1 MDAANIALQSTFTSW
16 SDLRDRFP
24 PNSQILEV
32 DGAIFTYNQLKTLVD
47 RVLRP
52 RFAAAGLQPGER
64 VAALL
69 PNGPQAALMFLC
81 TPLCGLCFCPLD
93 PQLTRQELDFALR
106 DLPAKALLRSVHL
119 GSGVASLADIVAR
132 ELKLMILYLH
142 TRQAVDT
149 AKNGSYLDVEIVS
162 ESQDHGNIGSLVP
175 QSRDEIALAL
185 HTSGTTRRAK
195 LVPLS
200 HGNLCSGAL
209 CIASTLKIQPDD
221 VVLNCLPLFH
231 IHGLAVNVLVPAIAG
246 AMSVCLTGSF
256 DAVAAIKRLTVE
268 PKITLYSAVPTLH
281 QALLAIYR
289 KTCAD
294 DCYDCIPNSLRL
306 IRNCS
311 AHLPA
316 ALASAISTTLR
327 TEVLPTYAMTE
338 SMPIASPNLRC
349 DVCTHQTVGFA
360 AGPEVALLTDGQ
372 ILGLSEGLFGEVCV
386 RGACVTRGYE
396 VREGHNPNEDTFTA
410 DGWLKTGDLG
420 TVSADGLILSGRC
433 KEVIN
438 KAGEKFS
445 PLQIEEVYLQHPMIE
460 DCVAFSATC
469 EKRGEAIGLAI
480 IESTTSCA
488 SESKTSHGNAGN
500 IGNERSRCSRCNLDS
515 LRMFGRR
522 TQELRVAA
530 LPDCVIWIKSLP
542 RTATGKKLRVG
553 LGEILGIPTL
563 QGDHGEWYATIS
575 ESIGVT
581 SVPYSKYILHPAP
594 RFAVQGSL
602 EVEASAISNVDAV
615 LKRLAQDVIRCDDD
629 FDDRAALMDSGI
641 DSLSATTFI
650 NSLESQWDILLAGDE
665 GAVAFLDRYPSLKE
679 VATAVK
685 IALQKKSTDA
695 GKHSKGNKAGNL
707 SRVRYFGPGSAQLK
721 QFIVDSRDPTSL
733 LSAAQHG
740 SEEVIRCRCKDMS
753 PDEEVDKNGL
763 TALHYAAG
771 RGDLSIV
778 SLLLELKAGVDTR
791 NKDLRTPLMK
801 GPGPPQSADIHAAN
815 KLGICCLHW
824 AAWGGSLEAV
834 AFLLDKHADI
844 NAVCHAGCNVAV
856 WAATAGSF
864 DMCQWLHE
872 KRADFAS
879 TNKNG
884 HGVLNKV
891 AWRGHGE
898 KLVSWML
905 SLDGVEAQLYAPDWD
920 GELPLDRARQKGHT
934 ALADWLEDEIFA
946 SKMLQ
951 KRRFGRV
958 GLGVVMACLAEVSCT
973 AAPCT
978 AIEAARNLVA
988 PKMTKKKHGE
998 FEGGDFWEK
1007 HEELLKQAWKEREPL
1022 HSGLYRYGPSFEEKY
1037 VHPSLRHAVEK
1048 AREGQERE
1056 TFALFEEIVPGVFA
1070 TDSLFTEHFLS
1081 EFLSEVDSINASGI
1095 PTRRP
1100 NGMNRYGVI
1109 LDEEGLCK
1117 AYLQPL
1123 AAMLFPELVGPHD
1136 VDGHYAFT
1144 VKYEAEGDTELAK
1157 HGDAAVVTI
1166 NLCLGGTWEGSELR
1180 FFESGGS
1187 GMYQLP
1193 KGNESAGAGDVVFR
1207 SGMALIHRG
1216 QHQHQAQE
1224 LLSGQRVNMVIWLH
1238 SKDGVVRIAP
1248 YAAEEQMTVAQRW
1261 RTHRFDL

>member
-1 MDAANIALQSTFTSW
+1 
-16 SDLRDRFP
+16 
-24 PNSQILEV
+24 
-32 DGAIFTYNQLKTLVD
+32 
-47 RVLRP
+47 
-52 RFAAAGLQPGER
+52 
-64 VAALL
+64 
-69 PNGPQAALMFLC
+69 
-81 TPLCGLCFCPLD
+81 
-93 PQLTRQELDFALR
+93 
-106 DLPAKALLRSVHL
+106 
-119 GSGVASLADIVAR
+119 
-132 ELKLMILYLH
+132 MILYLH

-185 HTSGTTRRAK
+185 HTSGTTQRPK

-209 CIASTLKIQPDD
+209 CIASTLKIQPGD

-281 QALLAIYR
+281 QALLAIYQ

-480 IESTTSCA
+480 IESATSCA
-488 SESKTSHGNAGN
+488 SESKASHGNTVN

-542 RTATGKKLRVG
+542 RTSTGKKLRVG

-563 QGDHGEWYATIS
+563 QGDHGEWYATTS

-650 NSLESQWDILLAGDE
+650 NSLESQWDILLAG
-665 GAVAFLDRYPSLKE
+665 
-679 VATAVK
+679 T
-685 IALQKKSTDA
+685 
-695 GKHSKGNKAGNL
+695 
-707 SRVRYFGPGSAQLK
+707 
-721 QFIVDSRDPTSL
+721 
-733 LSAAQHG
+733 
-740 SEEVIRCRCKDMS
+740 
-753 PDEEVDKNGL
+753 
-763 TALHYAAG
+763 
-771 RGDLSIV
+771 
-778 SLLLELKAGVDTR
+778 GV
-791 NKDLRTPLMK
+791 
-801 GPGPPQSADIHAAN
+801 
-815 KLGICCLHW
+815 
-824 AAWGGSLEAV
+824 
-834 AFLLDKHADI
+834 
-844 NAVCHAGCNVAV
+844 
-856 WAATAGSF
+856 
-864 DMCQWLHE
+864 
-872 KRADFAS
+872 
-879 TNKNG
+879 
-884 HGVLNKV
+884 
-891 AWRGHGE
+891 
-898 KLVSWML
+898 
-905 SLDGVEAQLYAPDWD
+905 
-920 GELPLDRARQKGHT
+920 
-934 ALADWLEDEIFA
+934 

-951 KRRFGRV
+951 F
-958 GLGVVMACLAEVSCT
+958 S
-973 AAPCT
+973 
-978 AIEAARNLVA
+978 I
-988 PKMTKKKHGE
+988 
-998 FEGGDFWEK
+998 
-1007 HEELLKQAWKEREPL
+1007 
-1022 HSGLYRYGPSFEEKY
+1022 
-1037 VHPSLRHAVEK
+1037 
-1048 AREGQERE
+1048 
-1056 TFALFEEIVPGVFA
+1056 LFV
-1070 TDSLFTEHFLS
+1070 FLS
-1081 EFLSEVDSINASGI
+1081 
-1095 PTRRP
+1095 
-1100 NGMNRYGVI
+1100 
-1109 LDEEGLCK
+1109 
-1117 AYLQPL
+1117 
-1123 AAMLFPELVGPHD
+1123 
-1136 VDGHYAFT
+1136 
-1144 VKYEAEGDTELAK
+1144 
-1157 HGDAAVVTI
+1157 
-1166 NLCLGGTWEGSELR
+1166 
-1180 FFESGGS
+1180 
-1187 GMYQLP
+1187 
-1193 KGNESAGAGDVVFR
+1193 
-1207 SGMALIHRG
+1207 
-1216 QHQHQAQE
+1216 
-1224 LLSGQRVNMVIWLH
+1224 LLSFH
-1238 SKDGVVRIAP
+1238 FSS
-1248 YAAEEQMTVAQRW
+1248 
-1261 RTHRFDL
+1261 